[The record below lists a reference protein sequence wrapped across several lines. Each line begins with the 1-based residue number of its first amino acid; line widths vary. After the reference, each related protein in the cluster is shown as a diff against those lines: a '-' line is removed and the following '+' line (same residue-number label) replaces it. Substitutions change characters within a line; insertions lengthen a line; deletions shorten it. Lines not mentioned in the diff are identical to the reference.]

1 VRWWDGTKWTEH
13 VSVPA
18 QPVEREATTVA
29 PAAAVAEPEAI
40 ATAPVAEAPAA
51 GYGRHAVGRPPV
63 SQSVS
68 DIPQQHDQER
78 VPVRADS
85 LSYA

>member
-1 VRWWDGTKWTEH
+1 
-13 VSVPA
+13 
-18 QPVEREATTVA
+18 
-29 PAAAVAEPEAI
+29 VAEPEAI